1 LIKVL
6 PPFYGMEYPSANR
19 RRLSE
24 IDRCR
29 VKSLNAQIRR
39 VRRNERLN
47 RRNGKRMLDKSPPFL
62 FFYSFYSSSDPFYRA
77 VDAPRASPP
86 QKTERAKAKY
96 EQPSDGEQSR
106 FSCLFSDFLDKK
118 SDPVVSDSPNP
129 ECVSISSSEQGVND
143 TTIFL
148 KKMSKIS

>member
-1 LIKVL
+1 
-6 PPFYGMEYPSANR
+6 MEYPSANR
-19 RRLSE
+19 RRLAK
-24 IDRCR
+24 INRCR

-62 FFYSFYSSSDPFYRA
+62 FFYSSSDPFYRA

-86 QKTERAKAKY
+86 QKTERAKAKH

-106 FSCLFSDFLDKK
+106 FSCLFSNFLDKK
-118 SDPVVSDSPNP
+118 PGPVVSDSPNLRS
-129 ECVSISSSEQGVND
+129 VSISSFDQGVND

-148 KKMSKIS
+148 KKKSKIS